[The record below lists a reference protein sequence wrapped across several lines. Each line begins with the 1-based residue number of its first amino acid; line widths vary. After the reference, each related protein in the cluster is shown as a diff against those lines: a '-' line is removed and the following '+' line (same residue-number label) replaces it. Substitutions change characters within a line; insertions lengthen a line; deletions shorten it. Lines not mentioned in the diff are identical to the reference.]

1 MREVPLYPRTKI
13 MCTNAKRVSFLLP
26 FILLSVCVTAQQHLS
41 LEQVWEKAVT
51 GNKKIQMS
59 ALRVQSS
66 EEAVRNAKTER
77 LPEINADAAYAR
89 VTNMPIYEDGYL
101 KSPTQFPVLHNYYKI
116 GGEAYFN
123 VYNGNKT
130 NLDIQK
136 EQTEHTIIE
145 EQKKLTISDVKF
157 NVSVCYLDLE
167 RSCRFKEL
175 IATDIADQ
183 EKQLAHIQEL
193 QKNGVVLKSDVLRAT
208 LQLSRQKMGMV
219 QIENDIA
226 IAGQKLAIMAG
237 EEDSVMIVPDST
249 LTDDKPLKSY
259 PEYLADAAEH
269 AYGYKISEGETSL
282 RQLDLKR
289 VKANVSPRIGL
300 FAEYA
305 YTYPQIFLYPYEGAA
320 YGLGMYG
327 VKASFP
333 ISSFYQN
340 KHKEKAAAIQLQ
352 QQEIAHLETG
362 DVIRQQVKE
371 AWLRYKEALT
381 RIDVAE
387 TNIKQAT
394 ENSRIVHNTYFNQ
407 LSLVTDLLD
416 ADTQLLQTRFDLVS
430 AHIAARVQYYQLQK
444 VIGNL

>member
-1 MREVPLYPRTKI
+1 
-13 MCTNAKRVSFLLP
+13 
-26 FILLSVCVTAQQHLS
+26 
-41 LEQVWEKAVT
+41 
-51 GNKKIQMS
+51 MS
-59 ALRVQSS
+59 ALRVQRS
-66 EEAVRNAKTER
+66 EESVKNAKAER

-89 VTNMPIYEDGYL
+89 VTNMPVYENGYFS
-101 KSPTQFPVLHNYYKI
+101 SPSQFPVLHNYYKA

-123 VYNGNKT
+123 IYNGNKT

-136 EQTEHTIIE
+136 EQTEHAIVE
-145 EQKKLTISDVKF
+145 EQRKLTVSEVKF
-157 NVSVCYLDLE
+157 NLVVVYLDLE
-167 RSCRFKEL
+167 RSCKFKEL

-183 EKQLAHIQEL
+183 EKQLAHIREL

-208 LQLSRQKMGMV
+208 LKLSRQKMGMV

-226 IAGQKLAIMAG
+226 IASQKLAIMTG
-237 EEDSVMIVPDST
+237 EQDSVMIEPDT
-249 LTDDKPLKSY
+249 VLTDYTTSLKSY
-259 PEYLADAAEH
+259 DEYLSDAADH
-269 AYGYKISEGETSL
+269 AYGYKISEGETAL
-282 RQLDLKR
+282 HELDLKR
-289 VKANVSPRIGL
+289 VRANVSPRIGL
-300 FAEYA
+300 FAEYNFS
-305 YTYPQIFLYPYEGAA
+305 YPQIMFYPYGDAA

-340 KHKEKAAAIQLQ
+340 KHREKAAVIDLQ
-352 QQEIAHLETG
+352 QQEIEHQETG

-371 AWLRYKEALT
+371 AWLRYREALT
-381 RIDVAE
+381 RIDVAG
-387 TNIKQAT
+387 TNIKQAA

-430 AHIAARVQYYQLQK
+430 AQIAARVQYYQLQK

>member
-1 MREVPLYPRTKI
+1 
-13 MCTNAKRVSFLLP
+13 MCTNTQRVSFLLL
-26 FILLSVCVTAQQHLS
+26 FILLSVCVTAQKAPLHLS
-41 LEQVWEKAVT
+41 LEQVWEKAAT
-51 GNKKIQMS
+51 GNKKVLMS
-59 ALRVQSS
+59 ELRVQSS
-66 EEAVRNAKTER
+66 EEAVKNAKTER

-89 VTNMPIYEDGYL
+89 VTNMPIYEDGYF
-101 KSPTQFPVLHNYYKI
+101 KAPTQFPVLHNYYKI

-136 EQTEHTIIE
+136 EETEHAIIE
-145 EQKKLTISDVKF
+145 EQKKLTISDVRF
-157 NVSVCYLDLE
+157 NLSVCYLDLE
-167 RSCRFKEL
+167 RSCKFKEL
-175 IATDIADQ
+175 IAMDIADQ
-183 EKQLAHIQEL
+183 EKQLAHIREL

-208 LQLSRQKMGMV
+208 LKLSRQKMGMV
-219 QIENDIA
+219 RIDNDIA

-237 EEDSVMIVPDST
+237 EEDSVMIEPDSS
-249 LTDDKPLKSY
+249 LSDSAGPLKSY
-259 PEYLADAAEH
+259 AEYLEDATEH
-269 AYGYKISEGETSL
+269 SYGYKISEGETAL
-282 RQLDLKR
+282 RKLDLKR

-340 KHKEKAAAIQLQ
+340 KHKEKAAALNLQ
-352 QQEIAHLETG
+352 RQEIEHQETG

-387 TNIKQAT
+387 TNIRQAT

-430 AHIAARVQYYQLQK
+430 AQIAARVQYYQLQK

>member
-1 MREVPLYPRTKI
+1 
-13 MCTNAKRVSFLLP
+13 
-26 FILLSVCVTAQQHLS
+26 
-41 LEQVWEKAVT
+41 
-51 GNKKIQMS
+51 MS

-66 EEAVRNAKTER
+66 EEAVKNAKTER
-77 LPEINADAAYAR
+77 LPEIDAHAAYAR
-89 VTNMPIYEDGYL
+89 VTNMPVFEDGYFS
-101 KSPTQFPVLHNYYKI
+101 KPSQFPVLHNYYKV

-123 VYNGNKT
+123 IYNGNKT
-130 NLDIQK
+130 NLDITR
-136 EQTEHTIIE
+136 EQTEHAIIE
-145 EQKKLTISDVKF
+145 EQQKLTVSEVKF
-157 NVSVCYLDLE
+157 NASVYYLDLE
-167 RSCRFKEL
+167 RSCKFKEL

-208 LQLSRQKMGMV
+208 LKLSRQKMGMI
-219 QIENDIA
+219 QIDNDIA
-226 IAGQKLAIMAG
+226 IASQKLAILTG
-237 EEDSVMIVPDST
+237 EEDSVLIEPDST
-249 LTDDKPLKSY
+249 LTADTTPLKSY
-259 PEYLADAAEH
+259 GDYLQDASEH
-269 AYGYKISEGETSL
+269 AFGYKISEGETAL
-282 RQLDLKR
+282 RKLDLKR

-300 FAEYA
+300 FAEYNFS
-305 YTYPQIFLYPYEGAA
+305 YPQIMFYPYGDAA

-340 KHKEKAAAIQLQ
+340 KHKEKAAALNLQ
-352 QQEIAHLETG
+352 RQEIEHAETG

-381 RIDVAE
+381 RIGVAE
-387 TNIKQAT
+387 TNIIQAT

-430 AHIAARVQYYQLQK
+430 AQIAARVQYYQLQK